1 MLRKFCKKK
10 VNQLFAWLLV
20 GVMTLS
26 TVGVTPVY
34 ASEADGQE
42 GSTVTT
48 YDFAVSFDAI
58 EGTTGEFN
66 GVVVDATAGKFSPN
80 GCCAQ
85 FNAGTVLK
93 IPVTGASTLTVEA
106 HSGEYAL
113 YTINGVQASTDNA
126 VTEVEYT
133 GESGYVEIVSTG
145 GAYIKCVTVTTQ
157 ATTGSEGD
165 GTGST
170 EDGEAAEGGTTEG
183 GTTEGGT
190 TEGGTTEGGE
200 TTEIPTSWSF
210 AVDFTKIEGTTGE
223 YNGIL
228 VDATNGKLSPN
239 GGQSAQ
245 FNAGTILKVPVAG
258 PCVLAVE
265 GHAGQYALYTING
278 VQASTDNAVTEVE
291 YTGAAGYVEI
301 ISTGSAYIKSITVT
315 AKEAGSEGGSTEGG
329 TTEGGSTEGG
339 TTEGGTTEGD
349 TTEGGTTETPTSWD
363 FAVSFTKIEG
373 TTGDYNGLVVDAT
386 SGKLSPNGCCAQF
399 NKGTI
404 LKVPVLGPCTLTVEA
419 HAGNYALYTINGE
432 AASTAEAI
440 SVVEYTGEAGYVEIV
455 STGGAYI
462 KSIALKYPEITQKTY
477 ILNVADLT
485 AEKVATAYNAGT
497 DNYFVIHPE
506 NTIEAKGGK
515 SFTVNGT
522 EISVSSRLKTGGDGK
537 TNKKSIGIAV
547 TNGWTADI
555 TVCVASS
562 SGSADAQLVLFDANG
577 DVVSGTVCFV
587 ERGVATVAEIKD
599 VPAGT
604 YYIGSKKA
612 TTEATVEGACNI
624 YYIQVVENVAS
635 ALPKV
640 SSVTAVA
647 DTADTTGKT
656 VVVSFTGS
664 VGEADTEYIVEASKD
679 GSKWIK
685 VGTADGTAASGS
697 VTVDL
702 SAKGLGYGDW
712 QFRVSGSN
720 KVVAS
725 ETISYKAATYTLTGT
740 YTNGLGEEANLL
752 TDIVFTA
759 PSSSYYEIPK
769 TVIDTEAGT
778 YSVVLEKG
786 TAYTMA
792 AVGVDEYSLITP
804 AKSFTYSADTTLD
817 LEFKKK
823 VFYPI
828 TISFGSTPDLSD
840 LDLTLTFTHEDGAVY
855 SYDSVEGIALRD
867 GKYSVTIGGD
877 MERMAY
883 DINTGATLTV
893 EGVAVNHAI
902 TFKELTSW
910 SFGPSDF
917 TGKIEKATG
926 WFKGLYVDATNG
938 KLAAH
943 TSGTAQFNAGTVITV
958 PVAGP
963 CKITVTAYQG
973 QYALYTINGV
983 EAGTSSDSTEVE
995 YTGEAGTIDIV
1006 STGSAYI
1013 ASISLSYPVKD
1024 VEIVTQSVMPFVPAD
1039 DKDANTDADTD
1050 GVPRRN
1056 VKDNLTVAPVG
1067 QKLNL
1072 SQVGGSF
1079 ADKFADTDNVTYYLF
1094 PKTDGANKLEFDL
1107 LVTES
1112 KATSNTAGFFG
1123 GVFTDNYVYSLGLR
1137 AGGQKI
1143 RGIYSKNGGL
1153 AGGSFAG
1160 AGSPTEEVVG
1170 LNRPIHYEIEF
1181 DTTTKKYKT
1190 SISFLDDEGV
1200 LQTRSFSQGALQ
1212 EPDGNVP
1219 TEVYYGFA
1227 LANVSV
1233 TITNMVYTDAKG
1245 NVLYDQNACYY
1256 PVGSAPTVNT
1266 VTASSDNK
1274 TYVDLNWTGTVA
1286 EDDATYVVEVKVNDG
1301 AWQQLSEDVTGFN
1314 YRYDIPAGVEGE
1326 LSFRVCGQ
1334 LGKESLGGERS
1345 AYVTMAETVTVKG
1358 ALTQPVVTIE
1368 AQVADDDAT
1377 TGAIVLDWQDV
1388 ANAEYYQV
1396 FRYSYDQGEEGAQ
1409 CIASKVTA
1417 SAYTDTTAK
1426 VDMPYYYYVQAM
1438 APSIDNESPVSKTVW
1453 NVVTT
1458 KRDGNQVI
1466 YGMETEDIF
1475 LTKKSYDTVFTG
1487 EATVEGLVYAE
1498 GTLKVL
1504 VNGTKVSEKDMAEGQ
1519 SFALDLT
1526 LEEGRNDVELI
1537 LVKEDETTRRALNF
1551 VYLTNYDYVVD
1562 ASFKGNDGDL
1572 NDNGIPVYKTVQ
1584 AAVDAVPADNA
1595 DSKVILVMAG
1605 SYEERL
1611 VVETP
1616 YISLIGQDRENTL
1629 IHCYPGELGTNYEAG
1644 GDMDKRC
1651 ATYIKSAA
1659 KGFSA
1664 ENISFANDYVYGTN
1678 DGKSNKSADAIR
1690 VEADGS
1696 TFVNVK
1702 FTGVQDTLYMHSG
1715 YQYYEKCLIE
1725 GLVDYIYS
1733 GDAARSVFYDCE
1745 LRFVYEPTKT
1755 SGYVCAPKTAASA
1768 EYGLVFLNCAITA
1781 EEGCNGNGYLLA
1793 RPWGADAYIAWI
1805 NCYMGK
1811 VIYELAPYG
1820 DMSGNLHED
1829 ARFFE
1834 YGTFGPAFLVNEDRR
1849 QISESKA
1856 EEFEDRQKTGVS
1868 NMNSLSRDHYVGD
1881 IVTDIENAFDNRVPN
1896 DDKYLWSDSKDD
1908 GLAIYNQEG
1917 YASYYE
1923 VTGGGLLKES
1933 NSNYYEVETAEQ
1945 FLDALLMIK
1954 ETGKDSVIELQADIN
1969 LGCNEVKNFSYY
1981 SGKKL
1986 LTAYSA
1992 QALTHPTLIESGV
2005 SKLNLE
2011 NMANLTIFSKNG
2023 ASIKHANITIK
2034 KSENIIIRNIKFDE
2048 LWEWDEATGGDYDR
2062 NDWDYMTLD
2071 DGTNGV
2077 WIDHCTFYK
2086 AYDGIV
2092 DIKNPNPTNYVTISW
2107 CEFLPGSENDTFFNA
2122 MMEEI
2127 YANPAKYPTYQA
2139 MQKAGMTEY
2148 QIYMYAYGQKKTHLF
2163 GQSDDAVSAK
2173 GIKTTLAN
2181 NYYFNSMDRMPRLRY
2196 GDTHVYN
2203 CIMDSQQLL
2212 NIRLSIKNENYA
2224 KKVVSNG
2231 AASTNGAQVLLQNC
2245 YINGIQ
2251 NALNSG
2257 NGSSPSGYINAIDSL
2272 YYMDGKLTKLEPK
2285 VNTTK
2290 AGEPLLVLD
2299 AENFLASLPYSEYN
2313 LYDAEDLY
2321 SVVVPRSGAGKVQ
2334 MSALQWLKTSY
2345 NVEEAEAEN
2354 PGGTIDISKTKVEI
2368 IPSEKVEEKLDE
2380 VLESLPTEVKDQIND
2395 EVKKVLGKEIES
2407 AKDLIDFMEKKIT
2420 EDKGAT
2426 DIVPGIK
2433 VEQTTVTEV
2442 KIKIEVGGQFVE
2454 ITEENKED
2462 FPAEGVDVVIPY
2474 PAGVDKDKFDFVI
2487 GHLVVLGCNGKVAG
2501 DMEYFNPT
2509 ETDEGLL
2516 IKIYSASPFIVGYK
2530 ASSTGNTGGNSS
2542 SSGNTNTGSGNVG
2555 GNTEAGTGDAEASQT
2570 PNTGNTTNV
2579 PKAPSNDKKQD
2590 AEDQQVTETP
2600 QDTVKDTEDVTD
2612 TDAAKPE
2619 GDQTAEAGKDSV
2631 TEIGDV
2637 QTPGGQPELDPM
2649 DPNLDGVQGTVVA
2662 ATTGVNWI
2670 VVAILLVVGFGAAA
2684 IVVGV
2689 VWKSRKE
2696 DM

>member
-1 MLRKFCKKK
+1 MLRKFFKRK
-10 VNQLFAWLLV
+10 VNQVFAWLLV

-34 ASEADGQE
+34 ASEAAGQD

-58 EGTTGEFN
+58 EGTTGELN
-66 GVVVDATAGKFSPN
+66 GVVVDATNGKLSPN

-93 IPVTGASTLTVEA
+93 VPVTGACTLAVEA
-106 HSGEYAL
+106 HAGNYAL
-113 YTINGVQASTDNA
+113 YTINGVQAGTENA
-126 VTEVEYT
+126 VTEVEYA
-133 GESGYVEIVSTG
+133 GEAGYVEIVSTG
-145 GAYIKCVTVTTQ
+145 SAYIKSVTVTTK
-157 ATTGSEGD
+157 TTTDSESDGSGN
-165 GTGST
+165 GN
-170 EDGEAAEGGTTEG
+170 TEG
-183 GTTEGGT
+183 GNTEGGNS
-190 TEGGTTEGGE
+190 EGSN
-200 TTEIPTSWSF
+200 TEIPTSWTF
-210 AVDFTKIEGTTGE
+210 AVDFTAIEGTTGE
-223 YNGIL
+223 YNGIV

-258 PCVLAVE
+258 PCVLTVE

-278 VQASTDNAVTEVE
+278 VQASTENAVTEVE
-291 YTGAAGYVEI
+291 YAGEAGYVEI
-301 ISTGSAYIKSITVT
+301 VSTGPAYIKNITVT
-315 AKEAGSEGGSTEGG
+315 AKEAGSEGGNTDGGNTEGG
-329 TTEGGSTEGG
+329 NTEGGNTDGGNTES
-339 TTEGGTTEGD
+339 
-349 TTEGGTTETPTSWD
+349 PNAWD
-363 FAVSFTKIEG
+363 FAVDFTKIEG
-373 TTGDYNGLVVDAT
+373 ATGEFNGLVVDAT
-386 SGKLSPNGCCAQF
+386 SGKFSPNGCCAQF

-440 SVVEYTGEAGYVEIV
+440 SVVEYTGEAGFVEII

-477 ILNVADLT
+477 VLNVADLT
-485 AEKVATAYNAGT
+485 AEKVAAAYNAGT
-497 DNYFVIHPE
+497 DNYFVINPE

-562 SGSADAQLVLFDANG
+562 SSSADAQLVLFDANG
-577 DVVSGTVCFV
+577 DVISGTVCFV
-587 ERGVATVAEIKD
+587 ERGVATVAMIKD

-612 TTEATVEGACNI
+612 TAEATVEGACNI

-635 ALPKV
+635 AIPKV

-647 DTADTTGKT
+647 DSNDTTGKT

-685 VGTADGTAASGS
+685 VGTLDGTAASGS

-769 TVIDTEAGT
+769 TVIDTEKGT

-828 TISFGSTPDLSD
+828 TISLGSTPDLSEKE
-840 LDLTLTFTHEDGAVY
+840 LTLTFTHEDGAVY
-855 SYDSVEGIALRD
+855 TYDSLKNIALRD
-867 GKYSVTIGGD
+867 GKYSVAIGGD
-877 MERMAY
+877 MEQMAY
-883 DINTGATLTV
+883 GIKTGATLTV
-893 EGVAVNHAI
+893 DGAAVNHAI
-902 TFKELTSW
+902 TFEALTSW
-910 SFGPSDF
+910 SFGPNDF
-917 TGKIEKATG
+917 SGKIEKATG
-926 WFKGLYVDATNG
+926 WYKGLYVDATTG

-943 TSGTAQFNAGTVITV
+943 SSGTAQFNDTTVITV
-958 PVAGP
+958 PVSGP
-963 CKITVTAYQG
+963 CKITVTAYQAA
-973 QYALYTINGV
+973 YALYTVNGV
-983 EAGTSSDSTEVE
+983 SAGTSSDSFEVE
-995 YTGEAGTIDIV
+995 YTGKAGTIDVV

-1013 ASISLSYPVKD
+1013 ASISLSYPVQD
-1024 VEIVTQSVMPFVPAD
+1024 VEFVGQSVMPFVPED
-1039 DKDANTDADTD
+1039 DTDANTEADTD
-1050 GVPRRN
+1050 GIPRRN
-1056 VKDNLTVAPVG
+1056 VKDNLTVSPVG

-1079 ADKFADTDNVTYYLF
+1079 ADKFTDTDKVSYYLF
-1094 PKTDGANKLEFDL
+1094 PKTDKANKLEFDL

-1112 KATSNTAGFFG
+1112 KATSNSSGFFG

-1160 AGSPTEEVVG
+1160 AGSPTEELVG

-1181 DTTTKKYKT
+1181 DSASKKYRT

-1200 LQTRSFSQGALQ
+1200 LQERSFSQGALQ

-1219 TEVYYGFA
+1219 TEFYYGFA

-1233 TITNMVYTDAKG
+1233 TITNMIYTDANG

-1256 PVGSAPTVNT
+1256 PVGAAPTVNA
-1266 VTASSDNK
+1266 VTATSDNK
-1274 TYVDLNWTGTVA
+1274 TYVDLSWTGTVA
-1286 EDDATYVVEVKVNDG
+1286 EGDATYVVEVKVNDK

-1314 YRYDIPAGVEGE
+1314 YRYEIPAGVEGK

-1334 LGKESLGGERS
+1334 LGKETLGGKRS

-1358 ALTQPVVTIE
+1358 ALTQPVVTSD
-1368 AQVADDDAT
+1368 APMVGANAT
-1377 TGAIVLDWQDV
+1377 TGIINLDWQDV
-1388 ANAEYYQV
+1388 VNAEYYQV
-1396 FRYSYDQGEEGAQ
+1396 FRYSYDQGADAAV
-1409 CIASKVTA
+1409 CIADKVKVSSYA
-1417 SAYTDTTAK
+1417 DATAK
-1426 VDMPYYYYVQAM
+1426 VDMPYYYYVKAV
-1438 APSIDNESPVSKTVW
+1438 APSLDNESPVSKTVW

-1475 LTKKSYDTVFTG
+1475 LTKKSYDTVFTS

-1498 GTLKVL
+1498 GTLQVV
-1504 VNGTKVSEKDMAEGQ
+1504 VNGTKVSEKVMAEGE
-1519 SFALDLT
+1519 SFAYKLT
-1526 LEEGRNDVELI
+1526 LLEGRNDVELI

-1562 ASFKGNDGDL
+1562 ASFDGKDGDL
-1572 NDNGIPVYKTVQ
+1572 NDNNIPVYKTVQ
-1584 AAVDAVPADNA
+1584 AAVNAVPATNTET
-1595 DSKVILVMAG
+1595 KVILVMAG
-1605 SYEERL
+1605 NYEERL

-1616 YISLIGQDRENTL
+1616 YISLIGQDRVNTL
-1629 IHCYPGELGTNYEAG
+1629 IHCYPGQLGTNYEAG

-1755 SGYVCAPKTAASA
+1755 SGYVCAPKTATSA

-1781 EEGCNGNGYLLA
+1781 QEGCNGTGYLLA

-1834 YGTFGPAFLVNEDRR
+1834 YGTFGPGFLVNEDRR

-1856 EEFEDRQKTGVS
+1856 EEFAERQKTGVS
-1868 NMNSLSRDHYVGD
+1868 NKNTLSRNHYVGD
-1881 IVTDIENAFDNRVPN
+1881 LVTDVENIFDNREPN
-1896 DDKYLWSDSKDD
+1896 DDKYLFTDSKDD
-1908 GLAIYNQEG
+1908 GLAIYTQEG

-1923 VTGGGLLKES
+1923 VTGGGLLKET
-1933 NSNYYEVETAEQ
+1933 NSNYYAVDTAEE
-1945 FLDALLMIK
+1945 FLDALLKIK
-1954 ETGKDSVIELQADIN
+1954 ETGKDSVIELKADIN
-1969 LGCNEVKNFSYY
+1969 LGSKEVNNFSYY
-1981 SGKKL
+1981 SSKKL

-2005 SKLNLE
+2005 SKLNIE

-2107 CEFLPGSENDTFFNA
+2107 CEFLPGSKNDTFFNV

-2212 NIRLSIKNENYA
+2212 NIRLSIQNENYA

-2245 YINGIQ
+2245 YISGIQ

-2290 AGEPLLVLD
+2290 EGEPLLVLD
-2299 AENFLASLPYSEYN
+2299 ADSFLASLPYEDYN
-2313 LYDAEDLY
+2313 LYEAEDLY
-2321 SVVVPRSGAGKVQ
+2321 SIVVPRSGAGKVQ
-2334 MSALQWLKTSY
+2334 MSTLQWLKAEY
-2345 NVEEAEAEN
+2345 NVEKEEENN
-2354 PGGTIDISKTKVEI
+2354 PGGTIDIPEIDVEI

-2380 VLESLPTEVKDQIND
+2380 VLEILPEEVKEKINEKVEAAIGKTLESAED
-2395 EVKKVLGKEIES
+2395 IIHFLEKKV
-2407 AKDLIDFMEKKIT
+2407 T
-2420 EDKGAT
+2420 EDKGAC
-2426 DIVPGIK
+2426 DIIPDLRK
-2433 VEQTTVTEV
+2433 EQTVVNEV
-2442 KIKIEVGGQFVE
+2442 KVKIEVGGQMVE
-2454 ITEENKED
+2454 VTEENKD
-2462 FPAEGVDVVIPY
+2462 LFPKEGIEIVIPY
-2474 PAGVDKDKFDFVI
+2474 PQGVDKDKFDFVI
-2487 GHLVVLGCNGKVAG
+2487 GHMVMLGCNGKEAG

-2509 ETDEGLL
+2509 ETEEGLK
-2516 IKIYSASPFIVGYK
+2516 IRIYSASPFIIGYK
-2530 ASSTGNTGGNSS
+2530 ASSTGTTGGNTGT
-2542 SSGNTNTGSGNVG
+2542 GNTGNSGSTAGGNTDTAGSGNASNG
-2555 GNTEAGTGDAEASQT
+2555 GVTQT
-2570 PNTGNTTNV
+2570 PNTEVKDTTPSKPDTSNQNKDQEVPETNEEPQQNV
-2579 PKAPSNDKKQD
+2579 QD
-2590 AEDQQVTETP
+2590 AET
-2600 QDTVKDTEDVTD
+2600 KTED
-2612 TDAAKPE
+2612 AKPE
-2619 GDQTAEAGKDSV
+2619 DNQMADNSKEDNQQMKD
-2631 TEIGDV
+2631 E
-2637 QTPGGQPELDPM
+2637 QTPTANPELDPM
-2649 DPNLDGVQGTVVA
+2649 SPDLGEGAQAA
-2662 ATTGVNWI
+2662 ATVAVMPNWI
-2670 VVAILLVVGFGAAA
+2670 VIAVIMVIVFGALA
-2684 IVVGV
+2684 VVAGMIF
-2689 VWKSRKE
+2689 KNRKE
-2696 DM
+2696 N